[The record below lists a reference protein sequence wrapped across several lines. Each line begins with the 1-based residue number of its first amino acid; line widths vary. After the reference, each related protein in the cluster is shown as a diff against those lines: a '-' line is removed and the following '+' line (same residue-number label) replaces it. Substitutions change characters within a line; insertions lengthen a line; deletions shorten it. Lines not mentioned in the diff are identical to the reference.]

1 MKNKSKNKSINIT
14 LAILYVLAALFVF
27 LLFSAPWTFK
37 MFCDFAHYG
46 DKKYHALLFVFYLCS
61 PVAAVTIFYLNK
73 FLAVAKNRA
82 VFTFE
87 TVKTVSVLSWMCFLA
102 TPLSLPLCFYL
113 YGAFPIPI
121 AAFFAGF
128 LLRVIKNV
136 IKEGVRFKEENELT
150 I

>member
-1 MKNKSKNKSINIT
+1 MKNNSKNKSINIT

-46 DKKYHALLFVFYLCS
+46 DKKYHALLLVFYLCS

-73 FLAVAKNRA
+73 FLAVAKHRA